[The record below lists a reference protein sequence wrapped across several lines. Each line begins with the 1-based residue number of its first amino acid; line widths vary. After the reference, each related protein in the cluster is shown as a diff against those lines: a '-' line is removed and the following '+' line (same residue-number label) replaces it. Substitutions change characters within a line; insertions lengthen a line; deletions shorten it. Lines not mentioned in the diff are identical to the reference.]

1 MFKASGVARVSA
13 LTIDL
18 RLLGTILSCHGKNDV
33 NEEWLTSAMLAK
45 PARPSYRP
53 INGNAITRDAA
64 NHQASLGRILNS

>member
-1 MFKASGVARVSA
+1 MLKTPGVVQMSA
-13 LTIDL
+13 PAVDF
-18 RLLGTILSCHGKNDV
+18 RLLETILSFHWKEGV
-33 NEEWLTSAMLAK
+33 SEGRSTSAMLAK